1 MAKKLTAEQQEEK
14 RQQAAAAEFERAAK
28 GYRAQ
33 YLKARAQH
41 VAVEPYD
48 VLRLSATVDGPL
60 FGKEDMAGILYDAL
74 SRFDQARRDFRSGCE
89 RLQENME
96 RTLQQVAD
104 GHYYSASSGPVQSRG
119 VDVDVAYAVMT
130 TAAGTAAQ
138 LSRAAGVF
146 CPMLYGQQAN
156 DKRALM
162 LAHSV
167 QAVTEGYVV
176 VAPDGV
182 ASGRFGTELEA
193 YAKLAEV
200 MGDTLSHYA
209 QFAPVGTPGHHHHT
223 AAGR

>member
-14 RQQAAAAEFERAAK
+14 RQAAAAAEFEKGAK

-48 VLRLSATVDGPL
+48 VLRLASKVDGPL
-60 FGKEDMAGILYDAL
+60 FGQQDMAGLLYDAL
-74 SRFDQARRDFRSGCE
+74 SRFEQAGRDFRNGCE
-89 RLQENME
+89 RLQENLQ

-104 GHYYSASSGPVQSRG
+104 GYYYSASSGPVQSRG

-130 TAAGTAAQ
+130 TAASTAAQ
-138 LSRAAGVF
+138 LSRAVGVF
-146 CPMLYGQQAN
+146 CPMLYGKQAN

-167 QAVTEGYVV
+167 QAVSEGYVV

-182 ASGRFGTELEA
+182 ASSKFGTELEA

-209 QFAPVGTPGHHHHT
+209 QHGL
-223 AAGR
+223 